1 MLIGVCPLYVD
12 SKGISDHF
20 TDFPNQSSSH
30 PIDLTPFPALASLK
44 ICVHGG
50 IPSPHLINALSSI
63 FSVPVSTSV
72 ALECWW
78 NFPMVPDPSNSWDR
92 LDRWLSQMARSTT
105 VEGGLVLTLAFW
117 QSRGVP
123 EGFLP
128 RFRETGKINTDSFQ
142 FGRDEEGRSCSVE
155 GDLGTWPKDRL
166 LQGTS

>member
-1 MLIGVCPLYVD
+1 
-12 SKGISDHF
+12 
-20 TDFPNQSSSH
+20 
-30 PIDLTPFPALASLK
+30 
-44 ICVHGG
+44 
-50 IPSPHLINALSSI
+50 
-63 FSVPVSTSV
+63 
-72 ALECWW
+72 
-78 NFPMVPDPSNSWDR
+78 MVPDPSNSWDR
-92 LDRWLSQMARSTT
+92 LDRWLSQMAKSTT

-117 QSRGVP
+117 RSRGVP